1 MKKKYLFKFILTLL
15 FTAFIFVQINAQI
28 RIVQVDPATEVV
40 TIHNYGS
47 TTVDISGYFFCQYPI
62 YFQVSSM
69 TVNSGSTMLA
79 AGADV
84 TITSLVNFGNT
95 DGEFGL
101 YTAAGSPLFTS
112 NMVDYLQWGSSG
124 HVREPVAVS
133 AGIWTSG
140 TFISAAP
147 PFQYTGDGSQNG
159 VAFWDTVLGIEDFKN
174 NISFSISPNPV
185 TSILNIRLSKN
196 IVDGNITIFD
206 ILGKQILVKKL
217 NQNNLT
223 QLNVSN
229 LSKGM
234 YIVKVSSREN
244 TQTKRFIKE

>member
-1 MKKKYLFKFILTLL
+1 MKKKYLFKSVLTLL
-15 FTAFIFVQINAQI
+15 FTAFIFVQTKAQI
-28 RIVQVDPATEVV
+28 RILRVDPATEVV

-47 TTVDISGYFFCQYPI
+47 TTVDISGYYFCQFPI

-133 AGIWTSG
+133 AGIWTAG
-140 TFISAAP
+140 TFIGAAP
-147 PFQYTGDGSQNG
+147 PFEYVGDGSQNG
-159 VAFWDTVLGIEDFKN
+159 VGFWDTVLGIEDFKN
-174 NISFSISPNPV
+174 VISFSIFPNPV
-185 TSILNIRLSKN
+185 TSILNIQFSKSLT
-196 IVDGNITIFD
+196 VGNIKVFD
-206 ILGKQILVKKL
+206 ILGKQLL
-217 NQNNLT
+217 NEEINSNNLT

-234 YIVKVSSREN
+234 YLIKVTSGEN
-244 TQTKRFIKE
+244 TQTKRFIKQ